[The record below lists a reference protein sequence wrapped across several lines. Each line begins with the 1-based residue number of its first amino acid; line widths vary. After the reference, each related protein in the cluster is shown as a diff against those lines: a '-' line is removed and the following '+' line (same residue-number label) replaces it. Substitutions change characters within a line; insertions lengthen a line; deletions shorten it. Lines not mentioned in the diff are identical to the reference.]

1 MGRDVSTFGRLRTY
15 FVIKN
20 RQIAAVR
27 LLNASTCQPV
37 SSLLA
42 MKTIESLQSCEMS
55 NPSPPTL
62 EDPDLVKMSEDD
74 EIVKIKNGL
83 KEKVGEKVENGCSS
97 DSEMNGDETIQIDSE
112 DSDQNEKIDSK
123 DEESNLE
130 NGNDN
135 STEKEKSSEIE
146 EDQTSP
152 MEEEEVI
159 EKNDKNTDKT
169 DSNN

>member
-27 LLNASTCQPV
+27 LLNASACLPV

-83 KEKVGEKVENGCSS
+83 KEKVGEKEENSS
-97 DSEMNGDETIQIDSE
+97 DSEMKEDKVKNGSIDSDLE
-112 DSDQNEKIDSK
+112 KNGAESEQNGKESDHQN
-123 DEESNLE
+123 
-130 NGNDN
+130 G
-135 STEKEKSSEIE
+135 KEK
-146 EDQTSP
+146 
-152 MEEEEVI
+152 
-159 EKNDKNTDKT
+159 
-169 DSNN
+169 

>member
-97 DSEMNGDETIQIDSE
+97 DSEMKEDEVQNGSNDSDSE
-112 DSDQNEKIDSK
+112 KNGA
-123 DEESNLE
+123 ESE
-130 NGNDN
+130 
-135 STEKEKSSEIE
+135 
-146 EDQTSP
+146 
-152 MEEEEVI
+152 
-159 EKNDKNTDKT
+159 
-169 DSNN
+169 

>member
-27 LLNASTCQPV
+27 LLNASACQPG

-83 KEKVGEKVENGCSS
+83 KEKVGEKVENEEKSSNGCSDSNGAES
-97 DSEMNGDETIQIDSE
+97 DHQNGKEKSNGDEIKEVQIDSD
-112 DSDQNEKIDSK
+112 DSEKMKRQI
-123 DEESNLE
+123 
-130 NGNDN
+130 
-135 STEKEKSSEIE
+135 
-146 EDQTSP
+146 
-152 MEEEEVI
+152 
-159 EKNDKNTDKT
+159 
-169 DSNN
+169 

>member
-15 FVIKN
+15 FLIKN

-27 LLNASTCQPV
+27 LLNASACQPV

-74 EIVKIKNGL
+74 EIVKIKNEM
-83 KEKVGEKVENGCSS
+83 KEDEVQNGSNDS
-97 DSEMNGDETIQIDSE
+97 DSEKNGAESEQNGKESDQNGKEKSNGDETIQIDSE

-135 STEKEKSSEIE
+135 STDKE
-146 EDQTSP
+146 
-152 MEEEEVI
+152 
-159 EKNDKNTDKT
+159 
-169 DSNN
+169 

>member
-15 FVIKN
+15 FLIKN

-62 EDPDLVKMSEDD
+62 EDPDLVKMSEND

-83 KEKVGEKVENGCSS
+83 KEKVGEKVENEEKRSNGSES
-97 DSEMNGDETIQIDSE
+97 DSEMKE
-112 DSDQNEKIDSK
+112 D
-123 DEESNLE
+123 E
-130 NGNDN
+130 NGA
-135 STEKEKSSEIE
+135 ESES
-146 EDQTSP
+146 Q
-152 MEEEEVI
+152 
-159 EKNDKNTDKT
+159 
-169 DSNN
+169 

>member
-15 FVIKN
+15 FLIKN

-27 LLNASTCQPV
+27 LLNASACQPV

-97 DSEMNGDETIQIDSE
+97 DSEMKEDEVQNGAEAEHQNGKEKSNGDEIKEVQIDS
-112 DSDQNEKIDSK
+112 D
-123 DEESNLE
+123 
-130 NGNDN
+130 
-135 STEKEKSSEIE
+135 
-146 EDQTSP
+146 
-152 MEEEEVI
+152 
-159 EKNDKNTDKT
+159 
-169 DSNN
+169 

>member
-83 KEKVGEKVENGCSS
+83 KEKVGEKVENEEKSSNGCSS
-97 DSEMNGDETIQIDSE
+97 DSEMKEDEVQNGSN
-112 DSDQNEKIDSK
+112 DSD
-123 DEESNLE
+123 L
-130 NGNDN
+130 
-135 STEKEKSSEIE
+135 
-146 EDQTSP
+146 
-152 MEEEEVI
+152 
-159 EKNDKNTDKT
+159 DKNGAESDHQNGKE
-169 DSNN
+169 

>member
-83 KEKVGEKVENGCSS
+83 KEKVGEKVENEEKNSNGCTE
-97 DSEMNGDETIQIDSE
+97 SE
-112 DSDQNEKIDSK
+112 
-123 DEESNLE
+123 E
-130 NGNDN
+130 NG
-135 STEKEKSSEIE
+135 KES
-146 EDQTSP
+146 DHQ
-152 MEEEEVI
+152 
-159 EKNDKNTDKT
+159 N
-169 DSNN
+169 